1 MVPVF
6 LDNKWVCLPL
16 SDNSSYHC
24 VSPAEHMARLCVLA
38 SGHEADSPRSAV
50 TAGIVLSP
58 ARTQKPNKSKN
69 HTECNTAGKIRTQ

>member
-1 MVPVF
+1 MAPVF
-6 LDNKWVCLPL
+6 LDNKWVCLLL

-38 SGHEADSPRSAV
+38 SGHDADSPGPAV

-58 ARTQKPNKSKN
+58 ARTQKTKQEQESHKMQ
-69 HTECNTAGKIRTQ
+69 HSG